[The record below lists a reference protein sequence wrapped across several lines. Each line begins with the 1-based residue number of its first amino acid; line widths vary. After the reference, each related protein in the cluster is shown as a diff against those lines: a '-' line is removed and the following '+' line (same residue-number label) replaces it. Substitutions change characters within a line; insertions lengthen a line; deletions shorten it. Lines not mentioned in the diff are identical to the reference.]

1 MVKPDIR
8 LMLLCV
14 LVLGWTSSFFGT
26 AARLL
31 LNIYFCLSGICLH
44 LRAAHPPR
52 HLARHC
58 FCFDERTMQVY
69 DGQVGLPLHG
79 PPGLRQRWRNR
90 AGPPL
95 DRGGSTPAACRPL
108 AAPKVPSQFSC
119 CCQSNATDGK
129 CGGGKKERNAAKCAF
144 VWETRE

>member
-26 AARLL
+26 AARLF
-31 LNIYFCLSGICLH
+31 LNIYFSFSGICLR

-108 AAPKVPSQFSC
+108 AAPKVPSQFSAAVN
-119 CCQSNATDGK
+119 QTQQMENVEGKKKK
-129 CGGGKKERNAAKCAF
+129 CG
-144 VWETRE
+144 